1 MPTDVNEKAGE
12 YPFTRGIYPEMYRK
26 RKPTVR
32 QFAGYGLAAETNERF
47 KKIRALGGP
56 QAGLSVAFDLPTL
69 MGLDSDAEICEGQ
82 VGWDG
87 VAIDT
92 LDDMEDLFLGI
103 PVDEITVSMTINA
116 PAAVIWAMYIAMAQR
131 RGVAT
136 YKLGGTIQN
145 DILKEYIA
153 QKEWLFPE
161 DAGVK
166 LVVDTI
172 EYAAKYLPKWHPIS
186 ISGYHIR
193 EAGATAAQELAFTL
207 ADGVEYVRKA
217 IERGLAV
224 DSFAPRLSFFFDA
237 HNNFF
242 EEIAKL
248 RAARR
253 LWAKIMK
260 NDFGAKDPKSLML
273 KTHVQ
278 TAGVSLTR
286 QEPLNNIIRVTI
298 QVLAAMLGG
307 AQGAHANAYDEVFCT
322 PTEDAVKVAIR
333 TQQIL
338 QEETGICDFIDPLGG
353 SWDVERLTDS
363 LEAEAEVE
371 IRKIEAMGGMLAA
384 VKIGYPQRMI
394 RESAAKQDQKISS
407 GETTIIGVNK
417 FQSGEIGEPR
427 NVREELALRRGFE
440 ERQIQRLSEVKK
452 NRSSA
457 EVRKSLDLVKKDA
470 NSGENMMPSL
480 VAAVA
485 SYATLG
491 EICGAMQEVFG
502 KYQEDQREFSDIA
515 ADQSLRAVAKSYRL
529 PRPLCVLIA
538 KGGLDG
544 HDRVINTMLMFYK
557 KLGAEVI
564 FPGLHV
570 SLKALAKRVLEE
582 DADVVGISTHI
593 GNPVVYFER
602 LRKHLA
608 DFGKED
614 AVVIGGGII
623 TSDDM
628 KAVAEFG
635 VEKFFTAGSSFEE
648 IARFLREVA
657 EKQKS
662 VEPDA
667 AKKME
672 LLFLKQGRA
681 SEKNAHI
688 IGVTGST
695 AVGKST
701 LINKMIGSL
710 RKNNLEVIVLAVD
723 PTEESSG
730 GAVLG
735 DAIRMRDHYLDPGVF
750 IRSLGSRGGKAALA
764 SSLSEI
770 IKVASR
776 FWDAVLV
783 ETAGAGQGD
792 VDVKNF
798 VDTLVVLP
806 ELRGDIINLL
816 KAGPQEHA
824 HVLAANCRSSED
836 RKFLALLENFAA
848 SFAAAGGGEWKPL
861 VFGVNAKTGEGADA
875 LVNEGILKHK
885 EFLKTQKQKSP

>member
-47 KKIRALGGP
+47 KKILSMGGP
-56 QAGLSVAFDLPTL
+56 RAGLSTAFDLPTL

-92 LDDMEDLFLGI
+92 LDDMENLFCGI

-131 RGVAT
+131 RGIAP

-172 EYAAKYLPKWHPIS
+172 EYAAKYLPKWHPVS

-193 EAGATAAQELAFTL
+193 EAGATAAEELAFTL

-217 IERGLAV
+217 MERELAV

-237 HNNFF
+237 HTNFF

-260 NDFGAKDPKSLML
+260 SDFGAKDPKSWTL

-286 QEPLNNIIRVTI
+286 QEPLNNIVRVAI
-298 QVLAAMLGG
+298 QALAAMLGG
-307 AQGAHANAYDEVFCT
+307 AQSIHTNAYDEVLCT

-353 SWDVERLTDS
+353 AWDIEKLTDS
-363 LEAEAEVE
+363 LEVEAEAE
-371 IRKIEAMGGMLAA
+371 IRKIEAIGGMLEAI
-384 VKIGYPQRMI
+384 KIGYPQRI
-394 RESAAKQDQKISS
+394 IKKSAAKQDQNAGGSS
-407 GETTIIGVNK
+407 CEV
-417 FQSGEIGEPR
+417 GEPK
-427 NVREELALRRGFE
+427 NVKEELSKRRGFE
-440 ERQIQRLSEVKK
+440 ERQIQRLREVKK

-470 NSGENMMPSL
+470 SSGKNMMPSL

-502 KYQEDQREFSDIA
+502 KYQEDQREFADVA
-515 ADQSLRAVAKSYRL
+515 ADQSLKAVAKNYSL
-529 PRPLCVLIA
+529 PRPLRVLIA

-544 HDRVINTMLMFYK
+544 HDRIINTMLMFYK

-570 SLKALAKRVLEE
+570 SLKALAKRALEE
-582 DADVVGISTHI
+582 DVDVIGISTHV

-602 LRKHLA
+602 LREYLA
-608 DFGKED
+608 EVGKKD
-614 AVVIGGGII
+614 VAVVGGGII
-623 TSDDM
+623 TSNDM
-628 KAVAEFG
+628 KAVVEFG

-648 IARFLREVA
+648 IAQFLREAA
-657 EKQKS
+657 EKEKS
-662 VEPDA
+662 VESDT

-672 LLFLKQGRA
+672 LLFLEKERA
-681 SEKNAHI
+681 PEKNAHI

-695 AVGKST
+695 AIGKST
-701 LINKMIGSL
+701 LINKIISAL

-764 SSLSEI
+764 SSLPEI
-770 IKVASR
+770 IKTASR
-776 FWDAVLV
+776 FWGTVLV

-792 VDVKNF
+792 IDIKNF

-806 ELRGDIINLL
+806 ESRGDIINLL
-816 KAGPQEHA
+816 KAGPQEYA
-824 HVLAANCRSSED
+824 HILTVNCRSNKD
-836 RKFLALLENFAA
+836 RKFLAVLENFAA
-848 SFAAAGGGEWKPL
+848 SLAFDNGWKPL
-861 VFGVNAKTGEGADA
+861 VFGVNAKTGEGVEA

-885 EFLKTQKQKSP
+885 EFFKQKQKSP